1 MLVKMR
7 IPHKIKLSS
16 VIQVP
21 YSSTFFK
28 ITAVH
33 VRITF
38 ASKVFFKIERS
49 KTWVRIRFDGA
60 LDSLK
65 YGILCSFLLH
75 NPASVPALVHC
86 IDM

>member
-7 IPHKIKLSS
+7 IPHETKLPG

-21 YSSTFFK
+21 YSSTFVK

-38 ASKVFFKIERS
+38 
-49 KTWVRIRFDGA
+49 DGT
-60 LDSLK
+60 LDSHK
-65 YGILCSFLLH
+65 YSIEVYKSVSNRKAKCSTVLFPKVKKTH
-75 NPASVPALVHC
+75 ETSPNFWDP
-86 IDM
+86 